1 MDVILFGDQT
11 VDCQSFL
18 KKALRRKNS
27 PILSNFLEQVHAAL
41 QDELASLPSTVRRH
55 VLVFSSVSEFTE
67 RYYEADDPDLAV
79 ESAITCLAQLTHF
92 IGYVSGILEEE
103 SINFALTNKS
113 PLPDFSKNTL
123 LNI

>member
-55 VLVFSSVSEFTE
+55 VSVFSSVSEFTE
-67 RYYEADDPDLAV
+67 RYYEADHPDLAV

-92 IGYVSGILEEE
+92 IGYV
-103 SINFALTNKS
+103 
-113 PLPDFSKNTL
+113 
-123 LNI
+123 